1 MSICVCVAC
10 VQGYGLNSIR
20 TSTTP
25 QEVKPLD
32 GIYVHRV
39 ATGWGHTL
47 LLARNDMEEER
58 AKIADLP
65 EYVP

>member
-1 MSICVCVAC
+1 
-10 VQGYGLNSIR
+10 LNSIK

-39 ATGWGHTL
+39 AAGWGHTL
-47 LLARNDMEEER
+47 LLARNDTDDER
-58 AKIADLP
+58 TKIDDLP